1 MTSEWQVKQGNKY
14 AKEVMQ
20 SWADAE
26 WFTGRPK
33 LAEKITTTVLFVKG
47 ETKTNDLSPATDAWS
62 RSDIPL
68 HSLAMLKMTREGIHP
83 DKHGH
88 VGPIM
93 QIKELK
99 NKGFPLAFV
108 GDVVGSESESSYKSA
123 AHSIVW
129 FVGDDIPY
137 VPNKRSGGICL
148 GNKIETVLF
157 NSLREEGALVIE
169 LDVTKMSTG
178 DILDIYPY
186 KGICN
191 NHETGEQLCT
201 FEIKTPVI
209 FDEVQAGGRI
219 PLSIGCTLTAR
230 ARESLGL
237 EASTAFHLPEATS
250 SAVRTGQKQQWNMSH
265 HARALFLSGSA
276 DAMQAVADAKIPS
289 DVVTTVVDAA
299 HAVSGANGG
308 AAADVHQVEGAEAA
322 CVASPSTPDANSQAT
337 ANGGGANKRTLGRPK
352 VN

>member
-1 MTSEWQVKQGNKY
+1 LTREWQVKEGNKY

-26 WFTGRPK
+26 WFTARPK

-88 VGPIM
+88 VGPTM

-108 GDVVGSESESSYKSA
+108 GDVVGSESESSYYSA
-123 AHSIVW
+123 ANSILW
-129 FVGDDIPY
+129 FVCDDIPY

-148 GNKIETVLF
+148 GNKIETILL
-157 NSLREEGALVIE
+157 NALRDAGALVIE

-178 DILDIYPY
+178 DIIDIYPY
-186 KGICN
+186 RGICN
-191 NHETGEQLCT
+191 NH
-201 FEIKTPVI
+201 
-209 FDEVQAGGRI
+209 D
-219 PLSIGCTLTAR
+219 S
-230 ARESLGL
+230 
-237 EASTAFHLPEATS
+237 
-250 SAVRTGQKQQWNMSH
+250 
-265 HARALFLSGSA
+265 
-276 DAMQAVADAKIPS
+276 
-289 DVVTTVVDAA
+289 
-299 HAVSGANGG
+299 
-308 AAADVHQVEGAEAA
+308 
-322 CVASPSTPDANSQAT
+322 
-337 ANGGGANKRTLGRPK
+337 
-352 VN
+352 

>member
-1 MTSEWQVKQGNKY
+1 MTREWQFKQGNKY

-201 FEIKTPVI
+201 FELKTPVI

-219 PLSIGCTLTAR
+219 PLSIGCALTAR

-250 SAVRTGQKQQWNMSH
+250 SAVHTGQKQQWNMSQN
-265 HARALFLSGSA
+265 ARALFLARSP
-276 DAMQAVADAKIPS
+276 DAMQAVADTKIPG

-299 HAVSGANGG
+299 PVVSGANGV
-308 AAADVHQVEGAEAA
+308 AAADVRQVEGAEAA
-322 CVASPSTPDANSQAT
+322 CVASPLTPDANSEAT
-337 ANGGGANKRTLGRPK
+337 ADGGGANKRTLGRPK

>member
-1 MTSEWQVKQGNKY
+1 LTHEWQVKEGNKY

-26 WFTGRPK
+26 WFTARPK

-83 DKHGH
+83 DQHGH

-99 NKGFPLAFV
+99 DKGFPLAFV
-108 GDVVGSESESSYKSA
+108 GDVVGSGSESSHQSA
-123 AHSIVW
+123 ANSILW
-129 FVGDDIPY
+129 FVGVDIPY

-148 GNKIETVLF
+148 GNKIETILL
-157 NSLREEGALVIE
+157 NALRDAGALVIE

-178 DILDIYPY
+178 DIIDIYPY
-186 KGICN
+186 RGICN

-201 FEIKTPVI
+201 FELKTPVI
-209 FDEVQAGGRI
+209 FDQVQAGGRV
-219 PLSIGCTLTAR
+219 PLSIGRALTRR

-237 EASTAFHLPEATS
+237 EASTAFHLPEVTS
-250 SAVRTGQKQQWNMSH
+250 SAARPGQKQQRKFSH
-265 HARALFLSGSA
+265 HARALFASICLFLVLSYCVFFLFFLCICMYA
-276 DAMQAVADAKIPS
+276 CVC
-289 DVVTTVVDAA
+289 
-299 HAVSGANGG
+299 
-308 AAADVHQVEGAEAA
+308 AA
-322 CVASPSTPDANSQAT
+322 CA
-337 ANGGGANKRTLGRPK
+337 
-352 VN
+352 